1 MNNGSTSKN
10 ETKSGT
16 IENASEGINDEETI
30 IVIDEPQNAKGGKE
44 GEPQSIIEI
53 FGYEIF
59 KQDPK
64 LFQSASVGALDPNY
78 LIGPGDEIIIM
89 LWGETQFR
97 EVLGSIGGFCIHSVG
112 QIL

>member
-1 MNNGSTSKN
+1 MVK
-10 ETKSGT
+10 
-16 IENASEGINDEETI
+16 
-30 IVIDEPQNAKGGKE
+30 
-44 GEPQSIIEI
+44 
-53 FGYEIF
+53 EIF

-97 EVLGSIGGFCIHSVG
+97 EVLGVNREGFVFIPEVG
-112 QIL
+112 QIFVNGLNLSLLESKLLEFYHSLIQA